1 MEVAFNHVV
10 GIYEIKLQLF
20 DVSIAIQYPLP
31 SIYQWAK

>member
-20 DVSIAIQYPLP
+20 NVSIVIQYPP
-31 SIYQWAK
+31 PCIYQWAK